1 MRLQKI
7 QSCLKV
13 VPQQQTS
20 LSKAEPKKSSIDF
33 SKLSE
38 CEIKSQLA
46 SYGINQKSM
55 SSKKNQQRLF
65 TELLSYVQSG
75 VLPVYM
81 AA

>member
-7 QSCLKV
+7 QRCLTTVGAKSDAKK
-13 VPQQQTS
+13 PD
-20 LSKAEPKKSSIDF
+20 LSKI
-33 SKLSE
+33 SE

-55 SSKKNQQRLF
+55 TSKKNQQRLF

-75 VLPVYM
+75 QLPVYM